1 MLDVLKKL
9 LKKTLLSTPI
19 VLMFGL
25 AVICVGFILLFTGI
39 YALSYYSEISIS
51 VGYAFIVM
59 YVISKYKRYRKPPL
73 RYYGDATEIERN
85 LKAEHTKLWKK
96 ESRYILVS
104 GLCLTLLTVANYWYG
119 VVTAPIILI
128 LNGLF
133 SIAIVYLLNQGP
145 IDVAQ
150 LKAAAS
156 RLPGNKDTSTS
167 AQTLINYCIVLVLIA
182 GYWTFQIQKNESEL
196 KQEGYILINE
206 LSDLAYCQD
215 YERQCVAVDKI
226 SQVNFKK
233 IASTDGPGKVWQMCF
248 SLNYEYARY
257 GNNYDSDYR
266 LKDYCFSNEYYGNS
280 WPQSDIEIEVFK
292 NLMSESN

>member
-1 MLDVLKKL
+1 MKFLKRIL
-9 LKKTLLSTPI
+9 SSTPI
-19 VLMFGL
+19 VLIFGL

-39 YALSYYSEISIS
+39 FAISYYSEISIS
-51 VGYAFIVM
+51 AGYAIFVLF
-59 YVISKYKRYRKPPL
+59 VLSKYRRFRKPPFK
-73 RYYGDATEIERN
+73 YYSESTETERN
-85 LKAEHTKLWKK
+85 IKLEQEKLWKL
-96 ESRYILVS
+96 ESRYIFVS
-104 GLCLTLLTVANYWYG
+104 GLGLTAITVTNYWYG
-119 VVTAPIILI
+119 FVTAPIILI

-133 SIAIVYLLNQGP
+133 SIAILYLLNQGP

-150 LKAAAS
+150 LRAAVS
-156 RLPGNKDTSTS
+156 RLPGNKSTSTS
-167 AQTLINYCIVLVLIA
+167 SQTLINYCIVLVLIA

>member
-1 MLDVLKKL
+1 MKFLKRIL
-9 LKKTLLSTPI
+9 SSTPV
-19 VLMFGL
+19 VLIFGL
-25 AVICVGFILLFTGI
+25 TVICVGFILLFTGI
-39 YALSYYSEISIS
+39 FAISYYSEISIS
-51 VGYAFIVM
+51 AGYAIFVLF
-59 YVISKYKRYRKPPL
+59 VLSKYRRFRKPPFK
-73 RYYGDATEIERN
+73 YYSESTETERN
-85 LKAEHTKLWKK
+85 IKVEQEKLWKL
-96 ESRYILVS
+96 ESRYVFVS
-104 GLCLTLLTVANYWYG
+104 GLGLATITVTNYWYG
-119 VVTAPIILI
+119 FVTAPIILI

-133 SIAIVYLLNQGP
+133 SIAILYLLNQGP

-150 LKAAAS
+150 LRAAVS
-156 RLPGNKDTSTS
+156 RLPGNKSTSTS
-167 AQTLINYCIVLVLIA
+167 SQTLINYCIVLVLIA

-215 YERQCVAVDKI
+215 YERQCVAVEKI

-233 IASTDGPGKVWQMCF
+233 IPSTDGPGKVWQMCF

>member
-1 MLDVLKKL
+1 MKFLKRIL
-9 LKKTLLSTPI
+9 SSTPV
-19 VLMFGL
+19 VLIFGL

-39 YALSYYSEISIS
+39 FAISYYSEISIS
-51 VGYAFIVM
+51 AGYAIFVLF
-59 YVISKYKRYRKPPL
+59 VLSKYRRFRKPPFK
-73 RYYGDATEIERN
+73 YYSESTETERDIK
-85 LKAEHTKLWKK
+85 LEQEKLWKL
-96 ESRYILVS
+96 ESRYIFVS
-104 GLCLTLLTVANYWYG
+104 GLGLTAITVTNYWYG
-119 VVTAPIILI
+119 FVTAPIILI

-133 SIAIVYLLNQGP
+133 SIAILYLLNQGP

-150 LKAAAS
+150 LRAAVS
-156 RLPGNKDTSTS
+156 RLPGNKSTSTS
-167 AQTLINYCIVLVLIA
+167 SQTLINYCIVLVLIA

>member
-1 MLDVLKKL
+1 MKFLKRIL
-9 LKKTLLSTPI
+9 SSTPV
-19 VLMFGL
+19 VLIFGL
-25 AVICVGFILLFTGI
+25 TVICVGFILLFTGI
-39 YALSYYSEISIS
+39 FAISYYSEISIS
-51 VGYAFIVM
+51 AGYAIFVLF
-59 YVISKYKRYRKPPL
+59 VLSKYRRFRKPPFK
-73 RYYGDATEIERN
+73 YYSESTETERN
-85 LKAEHTKLWKK
+85 IKLEQEKLWKL
-96 ESRYILVS
+96 ESRYIFVS
-104 GLCLTLLTVANYWYG
+104 GLGLTAITVTNYWYG
-119 VVTAPIILI
+119 FVTAPIILI

-133 SIAIVYLLNQGP
+133 SIAILYLLNQGP

-150 LKAAAS
+150 LRAAVS
-156 RLPGNKDTSTS
+156 RLPGNKSTSTS
-167 AQTLINYCIVLVLIA
+167 SQTLINYCIVLVLIA

-226 SQVNFKK
+226 SQVNFKE

>member
-1 MLDVLKKL
+1 MKFLKRIL
-9 LKKTLLSTPI
+9 SSTPV
-19 VLMFGL
+19 VLIFGL

-39 YALSYYSEISIS
+39 FAISYYSEISIS
-51 VGYAFIVM
+51 AGYAIFVLF
-59 YVISKYKRYRKPPL
+59 VLSKYRRFRKPPFK
-73 RYYGDATEIERN
+73 YYSESTETERN
-85 LKAEHTKLWKK
+85 IKVEQEKLWKL
-96 ESRYILVS
+96 ESRYIFVS
-104 GLCLTLLTVANYWYG
+104 GLGLTAITVTNYWYG
-119 VVTAPIILI
+119 FVTAPIILI

-133 SIAIVYLLNQGP
+133 SIAILYLLNQGP

-150 LKAAAS
+150 LRAAVS
-156 RLPGNKDTSTS
+156 RLPGNKSTSTS
-167 AQTLINYCIVLVLIA
+167 SQTLINYCIVLVLIA

>member
-1 MLDVLKKL
+1 MKFLKRIL
-9 LKKTLLSTPI
+9 SSTPV
-19 VLMFGL
+19 VLIFGL

-39 YALSYYSEISIS
+39 FAISYYSEISIS
-51 VGYAFIVM
+51 AGYAIFVLF
-59 YVISKYKRYRKPPL
+59 VLSKYRRFRKPPFK
-73 RYYGDATEIERN
+73 YYSESTETERN
-85 LKAEHTKLWKK
+85 IKLEQEKLWKI
-96 ESRYILVS
+96 ESRYIFVS
-104 GLCLTLLTVANYWYG
+104 GLGLTAITVTNYWYG
-119 VVTAPIILI
+119 FVTGPIILI

-133 SIAIVYLLNQGP
+133 SIAILYLLNQGP

-150 LKAAAS
+150 LRAAVS
-156 RLPGNKDTSTS
+156 RLPGNKSTSTS
-167 AQTLINYCIVLVLIA
+167 SQTLINYCIVLVLIA

-257 GNNYDSDYR
+257 GNNYDSNYR

>member
-1 MLDVLKKL
+1 MKFLKRIL
-9 LKKTLLSTPI
+9 SSTPV
-19 VLMFGL
+19 VLIFGL

-39 YALSYYSEISIS
+39 FAISYYSEISIS
-51 VGYAFIVM
+51 AGYAIFVLF
-59 YVISKYKRYRKPPL
+59 VLSKYRRFRKPPFK
-73 RYYGDATEIERN
+73 YYSESTETERDIK
-85 LKAEHTKLWKK
+85 LEQEKLWKL
-96 ESRYILVS
+96 ESRYIFVS
-104 GLCLTLLTVANYWYG
+104 GLGLTAITVTNYWYG
-119 VVTAPIILI
+119 FVTGPIILI

-133 SIAIVYLLNQGP
+133 SIAILYLLNQGP

-150 LKAAAS
+150 LRAAVS
-156 RLPGNKDTSTS
+156 RLPGNKSTSTS
-167 AQTLINYCIVLVLIA
+167 SQTLINYCIVLVLIA

>member
-1 MLDVLKKL
+1 MKFLKRIL
-9 LKKTLLSTPI
+9 SSTPV
-19 VLMFGL
+19 VLIFGL

-39 YALSYYSEISIS
+39 FAISYYSEISIS
-51 VGYAFIVM
+51 AGYAIFVLF
-59 YVISKYKRYRKPPL
+59 VLSKYRRFRKPPFK
-73 RYYGDATEIERN
+73 YYSESTETERN
-85 LKAEHTKLWKK
+85 IKLEQEKLWKL
-96 ESRYILVS
+96 ESRYIFVS
-104 GLCLTLLTVANYWYG
+104 GLGLTAITVTNYWYG
-119 VVTAPIILI
+119 FVTAPIILI

-133 SIAIVYLLNQGP
+133 SIAILYLLNQGP

-150 LKAAAS
+150 LRAAVS
-156 RLPGNKDTSTS
+156 RLPGNKSTSTS
-167 AQTLINYCIVLVLIA
+167 SQTLINYCIVLVLIA

-257 GNNYDSDYR
+257 GNNYDSNYR

>member
-1 MLDVLKKL
+1 MKFLKRIL
-9 LKKTLLSTPI
+9 SSTPV
-19 VLMFGL
+19 VLIFGL

-39 YALSYYSEISIS
+39 FAISYYSEISIS
-51 VGYAFIVM
+51 AGYAIFVLF
-59 YVISKYKRYRKPPL
+59 VLSKYRRFRKPPFK
-73 RYYGDATEIERN
+73 YYSESTETERN
-85 LKAEHTKLWKK
+85 IKLEQEKLWKI
-96 ESRYILVS
+96 ESRYIFVS
-104 GLCLTLLTVANYWYG
+104 GLGLTAITVTNYWYG
-119 VVTAPIILI
+119 FVTAPIILI

-133 SIAIVYLLNQGP
+133 SIAILYLLNQGP

-150 LKAAAS
+150 LRAAVS
-156 RLPGNKDTSTS
+156 RLPGNKSTSTS
-167 AQTLINYCIVLVLIA
+167 SQTLINYCIVLVLIA

-257 GNNYDSDYR
+257 GNNYDSNYR

>member
-1 MLDVLKKL
+1 M
-9 LKKTLLSTPI
+9 
-19 VLMFGL
+19 
-25 AVICVGFILLFTGI
+25 FTGI
-39 YALSYYSEISIS
+39 FAIAYYSEISIS
-51 VGYAFIVM
+51 AGYAIFVLF
-59 YVISKYKRYRKPPL
+59 VLSKYRRFRKPPFK
-73 RYYGDATEIERN
+73 YYSESTETERN
-85 LKAEHTKLWKK
+85 IKVEQEKLWKL
-96 ESRYILVS
+96 ESRYVFVS
-104 GLCLTLLTVANYWYG
+104 GLGLATITVTNYWYG
-119 VVTAPIILI
+119 FVTAPIILI

-133 SIAIVYLLNQGP
+133 SIAILYLLNQGP

-150 LKAAAS
+150 LRAAVS
-156 RLPGNKDTSTS
+156 RLPGNKSTSTS
-167 AQTLINYCIVLVLIA
+167 SQTLINYCIVLVLIA

>member
-1 MLDVLKKL
+1 MKFLKRIL
-9 LKKTLLSTPI
+9 ASTPV
-19 VLMFGL
+19 VLIFGL

-39 YALSYYSEISIS
+39 FAISYYSEISIS
-51 VGYAFIVM
+51 AGYAIFVLF
-59 YVISKYKRYRKPPL
+59 VLSKYRRFRKPPFK
-73 RYYGDATEIERN
+73 YYSESTETERN
-85 LKAEHTKLWKK
+85 IKLEQEKLWKL
-96 ESRYILVS
+96 ESRYIFVS
-104 GLCLTLLTVANYWYG
+104 GLGLTAITVTNYWYG
-119 VVTAPIILI
+119 FVTAPIILI

-133 SIAIVYLLNQGP
+133 SIAILYLLNQGP

-150 LKAAAS
+150 LRAAVS
-156 RLPGNKDTSTS
+156 RLPGNKSTSTS
-167 AQTLINYCIVLVLIA
+167 SQTLINYCIVLVLIA

>member
-1 MLDVLKKL
+1 MKFLKRIL
-9 LKKTLLSTPI
+9 SSTPV
-19 VLMFGL
+19 VLIFGL

-39 YALSYYSEISIS
+39 FAISYYSEISIS
-51 VGYAFIVM
+51 AGYAIFVLF
-59 YVISKYKRYRKPPL
+59 VLSKYRRFRKPPFK
-73 RYYGDATEIERN
+73 YYSESTETERN
-85 LKAEHTKLWKK
+85 IKLEQEKLWKL
-96 ESRYILVS
+96 ESRYIFVS
-104 GLCLTLLTVANYWYG
+104 GLGLTAITVTNYWYG
-119 VVTAPIILI
+119 FVTAPIILI

-133 SIAIVYLLNQGP
+133 SIAILYLLNQGP

-150 LKAAAS
+150 LRAAVS
-156 RLPGNKDTSTS
+156 RLPGNKSTSTS
-167 AQTLINYCIVLVLIA
+167 SQTLINYCIVLVLIA

>member
-1 MLDVLKKL
+1 MKFLKRIL
-9 LKKTLLSTPI
+9 SSTPV
-19 VLMFGL
+19 VLIFGL

-39 YALSYYSEISIS
+39 FAISYYSEISIS
-51 VGYAFIVM
+51 AGYAIFVLF
-59 YVISKYKRYRKPPL
+59 VLSKYRRFRKPPFK
-73 RYYGDATEIERN
+73 YYSESTETERN
-85 LKAEHTKLWKK
+85 IKAEQEKLWKL
-96 ESRYILVS
+96 ESRYVFVS
-104 GLCLTLLTVANYWYG
+104 GLGLATITVTNYWYG
-119 VVTAPIILI
+119 FVTAPIILI

-133 SIAIVYLLNQGP
+133 SIAILYLLNQGP

-150 LKAAAS
+150 LRAAVS
-156 RLPGNKDTSTS
+156 RLPGNKSTSTS
-167 AQTLINYCIVLVLIA
+167 SQTLINYCIVLVLIA

>member
-1 MLDVLKKL
+1 MKFLKRIL
-9 LKKTLLSTPI
+9 ASTPVI
-19 VLMFGL
+19 LMLGL

-39 YALSYYSEISIS
+39 FAISYYSEISIS
-51 VGYAFIVM
+51 VGYALFVLF
-59 YVISKYKRYRKPPL
+59 VLSKYRRFRKPPFK
-73 RYYGDATEIERN
+73 YYAESTETERN
-85 LKAEHTKLWKK
+85 IKVEQEKLWKL
-96 ESRYILVS
+96 ESRYVFVS
-104 GLCLTLLTVANYWYG
+104 GLGLTTITVTNYWYG
-119 VVTAPIILI
+119 FVTAPIILI

-133 SIAIVYLLNQGP
+133 SITILYLLNQGP

-150 LKAAAS
+150 LRAAVS
-156 RLPGNKDTSTS
+156 RLPGNKSTSTS
-167 AQTLINYCIVLVLIA
+167 SQTLINYCIVLVLIA

>member
-1 MLDVLKKL
+1 MKFLKRIL
-9 LKKTLLSTPI
+9 SSTPV
-19 VLMFGL
+19 VLIFGL

-39 YALSYYSEISIS
+39 FAISYYSEISIS
-51 VGYAFIVM
+51 AGYAIFVLF
-59 YVISKYKRYRKPPL
+59 VLSKYRRFRKPPFK
-73 RYYGDATEIERN
+73 YYSESTETERN
-85 LKAEHTKLWKK
+85 IKAEQEKLWKL
-96 ESRYILVS
+96 ESRYVFVS
-104 GLCLTLLTVANYWYG
+104 GLGLTTITVTNYWYG
-119 VVTAPIILI
+119 FVTAPIILI

-133 SIAIVYLLNQGP
+133 SIAILYLLNQGP

-150 LKAAAS
+150 LRAAVS
-156 RLPGNKDTSTS
+156 RLPGNKSTSTS
-167 AQTLINYCIVLVLIA
+167 SQTLINYCIVLVLIA

>member
-1 MLDVLKKL
+1 MKFLKRIL
-9 LKKTLLSTPI
+9 SSTPV
-19 VLMFGL
+19 VLIFGL

-39 YALSYYSEISIS
+39 FAISYYSEISIS
-51 VGYAFIVM
+51 AGYAIFVLF
-59 YVISKYKRYRKPPL
+59 VLSKYRRFRKPPFK
-73 RYYGDATEIERN
+73 YYSESTETERN
-85 LKAEHTKLWKK
+85 IKLEQEKLWKI
-96 ESRYILVS
+96 ESRYIFVS
-104 GLCLTLLTVANYWYG
+104 GLGLTAITVTNYWYG
-119 VVTAPIILI
+119 FVTGPIILI

-133 SIAIVYLLNQGP
+133 SIAILYLLNQGP

-150 LKAAAS
+150 LRAAVS
-156 RLPGNKDTSTS
+156 RLPGNKSTSTS
-167 AQTLINYCIVLVLIA
+167 SQTLINYCIVLVLIA